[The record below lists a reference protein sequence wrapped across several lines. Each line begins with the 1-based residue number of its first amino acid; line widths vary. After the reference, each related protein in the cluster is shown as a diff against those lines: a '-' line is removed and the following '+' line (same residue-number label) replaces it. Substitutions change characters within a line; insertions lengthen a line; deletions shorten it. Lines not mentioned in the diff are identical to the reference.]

1 MNFPFY
7 IARRYLFSKKSTHVI
22 NVISGIAAAG
32 VAVATTALVVVLSGF
47 NGFTDLVASFFTTF
61 DPQLK
66 VVPAEGKSAPAD
78 DELLLQVKQLPEV
91 DIAMECVEDQALAVY
106 EDKQAMVTVKG
117 VEDSFDELTS
127 IRSLLYGDGSYDL
140 HAANLQYGI
149 IGIRLAQDLGTGAR
163 WHDYMHIYAPQREG
177 QIAMTNLSEG
187 FVSDSLLS
195 PGVVFQMKQSRYDKG
210 YIITS
215 IDFARNLFSLQ
226 GELSALELRMKPD
239 ADISKVKRKIE
250 KIVGGKYKVMDR
262 YEQQADTFKIMQV
275 EKLFAYVFLT
285 FILLVACFNIVGS
298 LSMLIID
305 KKDDVQ
311 TLRNIGAT
319 DRQIQKIFLFE
330 GRMISMAGAVVGVV
344 VGLLLCWLQQT
355 FGLVR
360 LGDSSGSY
368 VVDAYPISVH
378 PWDIVL
384 IFVTVIL
391 VGWIAVWYPVGV
403 ISKNKLKEKRQ

>member
-177 QIAMTNLSEG
+177 QISMTNLSEG

-195 PGVVFQMKQSRYDKG
+195 PGVVFQMKQSRYDNG

-215 IDFARNLFSLQ
+215 IVFARNLFSLQ

-391 VGWIAVWYPVGV
+391 VGWIAVWYPVRV

>member
-177 QIAMTNLSEG
+177 QISMTNLSEG

-195 PGVVFQMKQSRYDKG
+195 PGVVFQMKQSRYDQG

-391 VGWIAVWYPVGV
+391 VGWIAVWYPVRV

>member
-177 QIAMTNLSEG
+177 QISMTNLSEG

-391 VGWIAVWYPVGV
+391 VGWIAVWYPVRV

>member
-1 MNFPFY
+1 
-7 IARRYLFSKKSTHVI
+7 
-22 NVISGIAAAG
+22 
-32 VAVATTALVVVLSGF
+32 
-47 NGFTDLVASFFTTF
+47 
-61 DPQLK
+61 
-66 VVPAEGKSAPAD
+66 
-78 DELLLQVKQLPEV
+78 
-91 DIAMECVEDQALAVY
+91 
-106 EDKQAMVTVKG
+106 MVTVKG

-177 QIAMTNLSEG
+177 QISMTNLSEG

-195 PGVVFQMKQSRYDKG
+195 PGVVFQMKQSRYDNG

-391 VGWIAVWYPVGV
+391 VGWIAVWYPVRV

>member
-22 NVISGIAAAG
+22 NVISGIAATG

-177 QIAMTNLSEG
+177 QISMTNLSEG

-195 PGVVFQMKQSRYDKG
+195 PGVVFQMKQSRYDNG

-391 VGWIAVWYPVGV
+391 VGWIAVWYPVRV

>member
-177 QIAMTNLSEG
+177 QISMTNLSEG

-195 PGVVFQMKQSRYDKG
+195 PGVVFQMKQSRYDNG

-262 YEQQADTFKIMQV
+262 YELQADTFKIMQV

-391 VGWIAVWYPVGV
+391 VGWIAVWYPVRV

>member
-177 QIAMTNLSEG
+177 QISMTNLSEG

-195 PGVVFQMKQSRYDKG
+195 PGVVFQMKQSRYDNG

-391 VGWIAVWYPVGV
+391 VGWIAVWYPVRV